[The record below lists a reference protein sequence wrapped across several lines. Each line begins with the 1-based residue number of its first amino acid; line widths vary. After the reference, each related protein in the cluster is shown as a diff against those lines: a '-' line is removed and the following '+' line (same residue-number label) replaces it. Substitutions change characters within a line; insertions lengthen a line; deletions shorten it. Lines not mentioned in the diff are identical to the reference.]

1 MGHLDDSFLFII
13 EVSMQKN
20 WKKDFKARS
29 QTRSKKVFYQTLE
42 GKFTY
47 ELAVILASCT

>member
-13 EVSMQKN
+13 QVSMQKK

-29 QTRSKKVFYQTLE
+29 QTRSKKEFFLPDTRR
-42 GKFTY
+42 
-47 ELAVILASCT
+47 